1 MIKCNDFKKI
11 QELIIIRDTA
21 QNAASELN
29 ALLLI
34 TNEMDRDEI
43 RLIIDKLDSL
53 AENTISEILKMV
65 DWSEEE

>member
-65 DWSEEE
+65 DWSEE